1 MSVDRR
7 VVLSWVRPCVTIVLC
22 VALAVLSLSPGA
34 PPRLVTEAS
43 AQGLSEYTLG
53 PGDSIEITVLGE
65 PDLTRTVSVRP
76 DGRINLPL
84 IGDVE
89 AAGLTPTQLSERI
102 ATALRSYLK
111 NPQVAVSVREF
122 QRAFVYLVGQVMRP
136 GAVEIQRGWTVLEV
150 MGVAGGVTP
159 RAAARR
165 TTIIRRGTGQTLN
178 IDLDR
183 LLSKGDRTA
192 NVAVE
197 PGDIIMVP
205 TLQTRVLVLGSVRTP
220 GAYDLDDGA
229 RLLDALASAG
239 GTADRA
245 GVNNIG
251 VIRSGPDGRP
261 AVTSVDLNRILR
273 GDATLNVPLQAEDVV
288 YVPQGPLVQWLD
300 VLTWLS
306 GLGLVRSVFRF

>member
-1 MSVDRR
+1 MSVERR
-7 VVLSWVRPCVTIVLC
+7 VLLSWVRPCAAMVLC
-22 VALAVLSLSPGA
+22 VALAVLALRPGV
-34 PPRLVTEAS
+34 PLRLAAEAS

-122 QRAFVYLVGQVMRP
+122 QRAYVYLVGQVTRP
-136 GAVEIQRGWTVLEV
+136 GPVEIQRGWTVLEV

-159 RAAARR
+159 RAATRR
-165 TTIIRRGTGQTLN
+165 ASLIRRGTGQTIS

-205 TLQTRVLVLGSVRTP
+205 TLQTRVLVLGAVRSP

-245 GVNNIG
+245 GIGNIG
-251 VIRSGPDGRP
+251 VIRNGPDGKP

-300 VLTWLS
+300 VLAWLS